1 MQFSPQDVKSY
12 HVQNTSPITYNM
24 HWIYFMICVCNI
36 FATFLSKDR
45 KVSKFIG
52 AKIRN
57 ETTVFKTGMSD
68 LSHEFITWCLLNDI
82 VNLTFARDTT
92 RTKRHEIQ
100 QGLLPLTMQF
110 SQIYCT
116 SNTIHGKIKMQIN
129 NITEIQKL

>member
-36 FATFLSKDR
+36 SATFLSKDR

-52 AKIRN
+52 AKNQEWNYCFQNWNVRSFAWIYN
-57 ETTVFKTGMSD
+57 Y
-68 LSHEFITWCLLNDI
+68 DI

-116 SNTIHGKIKMQIN
+116 SNIIHGKIKMQIN
-129 NITEIQKL
+129 NITEIQNL